1 MERGQLTP
9 PRHDKLTADS
19 PPEERKQLRILM
31 VEDDHDT
38 VETFALLLTAQGH
51 EVRYAFDGPT
61 GLEMA
66 RSWAPDAVL
75 LDIGLPGMNGYELAR
90 RLHAESGNRRPFLI
104 AITAYGDDQ
113 SRLCSEKVGIDL
125 HLVKPVEIEDLQMVL
140 EKFQTILMPDA
151 G

>member
-1 MERGQLTP
+1 MERGQVTQ
-9 PRHDKLTADS
+9 PRQHSPTADS
-19 PPEERKQLRILM
+19 PPDQRKQLRVLM
-31 VEDDHDT
+31 VEDDRDT

-51 EVRYAFDGPT
+51 DVRYAFDGPT

-66 RSWAPDAVL
+66 RTWAPDAVL

-90 RLHAESGNRRPFLI
+90 RLHAESGDRRPFLI

-113 SRLCSEKVGIDL
+113 SRLSSEKVGIDL

-140 EKFQTILMPDA
+140 DKFQMILMPDA